1 VTVLSTSIP
10 MVVVLGLLAGAG
22 QAPAPAQPL
31 GPETFDAKV
40 TLDAPPPAVGTVVVP
55 VTIQIDRYTP
65 EHARTTM
72 SDALKHNGYPGFL
85 RALREAPP
93 AGHVDINGRKVTIRW
108 ARQVPDDTGRQLS
121 FVTDQPIYFVGGA
134 LKNAKPKAGYEVG
147 VILMHMDKAGKGDG
161 TIAAAARVKPYE
173 VTGVQLDDYAEKPVK
188 VTATVRAK

>member
-1 VTVLSTSIP
+1 MTVLSASAP
-10 MVVVLGLLAGAG
+10 MIAVLGLLAAAG
-22 QAPAPAQPL
+22 QAPAPTPPL

-72 SDALKHNGYPGFL
+72 SDALKHSGYPGFL

-93 AGHVDINGRKVTIRW
+93 AGNVDINGRKVTIRW
-108 ARQVPDDTGRQLS
+108 ARQVPDTTGRQFS

-147 VILMHMDKAGKGDG
+147 VILMHLDKAGKGDG

-188 VTATVRAK
+188 LTAVVRAK

>member
-1 VTVLSTSIP
+1 MIA
-10 MVVVLGLLAGAG
+10 VLGLLAAAG
-22 QAPAPAQPL
+22 QAPAPTQPL

-93 AGHVDINGRKVTIRW
+93 AGNVDINGRKVTIRW
-108 ARQVPDDTGRQLS
+108 ARQVPDATGRQFS

-147 VILMHMDKAGKGDG
+147 VILMHLDKAGKGDG

-188 VTATVRAK
+188 LTAVVRAK

>member
-1 VTVLSTSIP
+1 MIA
-10 MVVVLGLLAGAG
+10 VLGLLAAAG
-22 QAPAPAQPL
+22 QATAPAQPL

-40 TLDAPPPAVGTVVVP
+40 TLEAPPPAVGTVMVP

-108 ARQVPDDTGRQLS
+108 ARQVPDETGRQFS

-147 VILMHMDKAGKGDG
+147 VILMHLDKAGKGDG

-188 VTATVRAK
+188 LTAAVRAK